1 MENRQIVFILGN
13 DTPAKKISAWHA
25 RNTGTQT
32 MAMTN
37 FERELAIQ
45 QQVSS
50 ILIIYVAKVCRISCR
65 SISDI
70 FVARG
75 LYYKHIKIIY
85 YDSSITN
92 KLGASLTEDAIVVM

>member
-13 DTPAKKISAWHA
+13 DTSAKKISAWHA

-50 ILIIYVAKVCRISCR
+50 ILII
-65 SISDI
+65 
-70 FVARG
+70 
-75 LYYKHIKIIY
+75 
-85 YDSSITN
+85 
-92 KLGASLTEDAIVVM
+92 